1 MIKLFSI
8 CIAVCLLSCEKPP
21 AKLASDFSGWPID
34 MNGLISDMQVST
46 DGQIEIREEFEE
58 KISPTV
64 PYGCILF
71 VPNKSEDSRKE
82 VLNLAS
88 NSITHRL
95 EKNGYKILS
104 TDATSDKTDFRFVYE
119 GKSTRGSITLKGL
132 YEEEGVQLVIG
143 ILGE

>member
-21 AKLASDFSGWPID
+21 AKLASDFSGSPID
-34 MNGLISDMQVST
+34 MNGLISDMQAST
-46 DGQIEIREEFEE
+46 DGQIEIREEFEG
-58 KISPTV
+58 KISTTV

-71 VPNKSEDSRKE
+71 VPNQSDDSRNE

-88 NSITHRL
+88 TSIAHRL

-104 TDATSDKTDFRFVYE
+104 RDATSDKTDFRFVYE
-119 GKSTRGSITLKGL
+119 GKSTHGSITLKGL
-132 YEEEGVQLVIG
+132 VEAEGVQLIIG
-143 ILGE
+143 ILEK